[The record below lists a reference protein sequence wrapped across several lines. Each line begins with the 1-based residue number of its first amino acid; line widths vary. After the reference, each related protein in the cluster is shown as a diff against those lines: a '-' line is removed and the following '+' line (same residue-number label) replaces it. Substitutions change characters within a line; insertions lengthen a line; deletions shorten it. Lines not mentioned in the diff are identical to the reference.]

1 MVGANESLITSS
13 SKLVGGKNLA
23 TGPGREGLEDAE
35 VDQLL
40 DESNTAVGEQEVGA
54 TGMKRPVLVAMGE
67 ARGGVGPVS
76 FAGVREDERPASFG
90 VEARFGLERHQ
101 RNGRVGDGRPV
112 KSSFDAACR
121 REQGLPL
128 GRIARCHCNRRS
140 SRNQMASWHPVILFG
155 RRRVDDDRDS
165 SGQSGSDKQ
174 NNHVPGVRDRDSLPG
189 ARATNLEKLSMKLII
204 ALIQP
209 TKLEAVKEALS
220 RVEVFRL
227 TVMDVQGFGRQKGY
241 TEVYRGHEVTVNLLR
256 KIELQIAVNED
267 FVEPTVN
274 AILEAGR
281 SGPDGKIGDG
291 KIFILPLD
299 DCIRIRTG
307 ERGPEAI

>member
-1 MVGANESLITSS
+1 M
-13 SKLVGGKNLA
+13 KNVDRVVLTEA
-23 TGPGREGLEDAE
+23 AWVLNNQEAIRSGRPDIVEKSAAE
-35 VDQLL
+35 HT
-40 DESNTAVGEQEVGA
+40 N
-54 TGMKRPVLVAMGE
+54 R
-67 ARGGVGPVS
+67 
-76 FAGVREDERPASFG
+76 
-90 VEARFGLERHQ
+90 
-101 RNGRVGDGRPV
+101 GRV
-112 KSSFDAACR
+112 
-121 REQGLPL
+121 
-128 GRIARCHCNRRS
+128 H
-140 SRNQMASWHPVILFG
+140 
-155 RRRVDDDRDS
+155 
-165 SGQSGSDKQ
+165 
-174 NNHVPGVRDRDSLPG
+174 
-189 ARATNLEKLSMKLII
+189 MKLII
-204 ALIQP
+204 AIIQP
-209 TKLEAVKEALS
+209 TRLEAVKEALS

-281 SGPDGKIGDG
+281 SGLEGKIGDG